1 MAPSRRLSWNIVRF
15 NRLPAHERAV
25 IYQTEHVKALDGLRG
40 YAALAVTFYH
50 AILQLQPALIDRVLM
65 PSVGALQSEDLPAKA
80 VLAIFDGEAAVL
92 LFYVLSGC
100 VLCRSLVKAPSSP
113 RSLSLFTLRRALR
126 LLPPMAV
133 CMAVMWGLSQSY
145 AIAGIGTFPVVTAW
159 NAAKNAL
166 LIQISV
172 HGPSTSIQI
181 EALATPFIILF
192 SLLYRA
198 FSIPAA
204 IAVFALSIFA
214 IEMPAL
220 LFDLPNMHMYL
231 FVFMLGMLVALPE
244 FEGVFAKAT
253 GSRTVMLLVA
263 ALLVRHIGN
272 RAALTGMIAQV
283 MLLGAAVGSVRW
295 SLQTG
300 WLHRFLGSAVSQFLG
315 RTSYSY
321 YLLNV
326 VVLWVLWF
334 SPAFSSLQN
343 WSNPLVGGLVVGTI
357 AAIATMPLA
366 HLSQRYC
373 EAPFIN
379 LGRKL
384 SIAYSRGG
392 RDAA

>member
-1 MAPSRRLSWNIVRF
+1 MSLVQ
-15 NRLPAHERAV
+15 
-25 IYQTEHVKALDGLRG
+25 YQTEHVKALDGLRG
-40 YAALAVTFYH
+40 YAALVVTFYH
-50 AILQLQPALIDRVLM
+50 AILHLQPALIERVLM
-65 PSVGALQSEDLPAKA
+65 PSAGALQREDLPAKA
-80 VLAIFDGEAAVL
+80 VLAICDGEAAVL

-100 VLCRSLVKAPSSP
+100 VLCRSLVKAPPSP
-113 RSLSLFTLRRALR
+113 RSLTLFTLRRVLR
-126 LLPPMAV
+126 LLPPMIV
-133 CMAVMWGLSQSY
+133 CLTAMWGLSKLY
-145 AIAGIGTFPVVTAW
+145 LAGDILTFPVVTAW
-159 NAAKNAL
+159 SAAKNAL
-166 LIQISV
+166 LIEIGV

-192 SLLYRA
+192 SLFYRA

-204 IAVFALSIFA
+204 IAVFALSVFA

-220 LFDLPNMHMYL
+220 VFDLPNMHMYL

-253 GSRTVMLLVA
+253 GLRTVMLLVG
-263 ALLVRHIGN
+263 ALLVRHLAYRG
-272 RAALTGMIAQV
+272 ALTGLIAQV
-283 MLLGAAVGSVRW
+283 ILLGAVVGSVRW

-334 SPAFSSLQN
+334 SPAFSPLQN
-343 WSNPLVGGLVVGTI
+343 WSSPLVGGLVVGAI

-366 HLSQRYC
+366 YLSQRYC

-392 RDAA
+392 PDAA